1 MKKRLSL
8 ILALVLCVSLAGC
21 ASTPQNQNEET
32 LKLNLEPCV
41 GKTLPE
47 VCELLNAEEADI
59 TENSQVMRHD
69 FNAKTEFAGHQFT
82 RYLCFGDK
90 DGEKLLYGGGYET
103 VVESKGEEL
112 EVLIDELKN
121 TLIDTCGEPTT
132 YPGHG
137 GALGD
142 KRDFSDVTFDN
153 FIEDWSLNDSKG
165 GQIRLTVAIR
175 EERALV
181 TVQYSAASY

>member
-1 MKKRLSL
+1 MKKRLSF

-21 ASTPQNQNEET
+21 VSVPQNQNEET
-32 LKLNLEPCV
+32 LQLNLEPCV
-41 GKTLPE
+41 GKTLAE
-47 VCELLNAEEADI
+47 VCELLNTEEADI
-59 TENSQVMRHD
+59 TENPQVMRHD
-69 FNAKTEFAGHQFT
+69 FNAKTEFAGHRFT

-90 DGEKLLYGGGYET
+90 DGEKLFYGGGYET
-103 VVESKGEEL
+103 VVEGKGEEL
-112 EVLIDELKN
+112 SSLIDELKN
-121 TLIDTCGEPTT
+121 TLIDTYGEPTT

-165 GQIRLTVAIR
+165 GQIRLTVTIHG
-175 EERALV
+175 ERARV